1 MAGVPSRLGWL
12 GIAREAMPGSAALPV
27 AAVPVD
33 LAAYEPE
40 DTPQVLLDRGV
51 RASMGGV
58 AGAVLGTY
66 SSAHTFSGPFYP
78 DSGGWWL
85 DNLLGDLSNLS
96 TGTLG
101 TAQPLTTAINAGAT
115 QLTVGT
121 SLGAVSV
128 GSVIQISDGAA
139 SEVVTATQYSTGTVV
154 NFAGTPCRFGHGTAA
169 AAALQTTAAGYTHTF
184 ATLNSGTGQPPCHT
198 LTDTTGLT
206 AGTGARAYPGVAV
219 TRLDLAGDP
228 GRGLVTG
235 KVTAAG
241 WLSRPSA
248 ATLAYP
254 VTAYVAPFAGWQ
266 SVVTVGGTLAFAGPW
281 AVSFTRQA
289 VVYRSA
295 QGGQSQQTIA
305 RGDLVV
311 TGALGY
317 PDPSDETPLASLLT
331 GGLMPVQVSLSNG
344 LTGAAALAMTV
355 TCSAAQFTKAKHDR
369 EAHQAIG
376 YATAWQATDNATDTG
391 GSGGIGPG
399 TVALLNGVL
408 SY

>member
-12 GIAREAMPGSAALPV
+12 GIAREATPGSAALPV
-27 AAVPVD
+27 AAVPMD
-33 LAAYEPE
+33 LATYEPE

-58 AGAVLGTY
+58 AGVVLGTY
-66 SSAHTFSGPFYP
+66 SSAHALGFPFYP

-85 DNLLGDLSNLS
+85 DNLLGDLSGLS

-101 TAQPLTTAINAGAT
+101 IAQPLTTAISAGAT
-115 QLTVGT
+115 QLTVGA
-121 SLGAVSV
+121 SLGAVSA

-139 SEVVTATQYSTGTVV
+139 SEVVTATQYSTPTVV
-154 NFAGTPCRFGHGTAA
+154 NFAGTPCRFGHDTTAT
-169 AAALQTTAAGYTHTF
+169 AALQTAAATYAHTF

-206 AGTGARAYPGVAV
+206 AGTGARAYPGVTV

-228 GRGLVTG
+228 GKGLVTG

-248 ATLAYP
+248 ATVAYP
-254 VTAYVAPFAGWQ
+254 PTAYVAPFAGWQ
-266 SVVTVGGTLAFAGPW
+266 SVVTVGGNVAFAGPW
-281 AVSFTRQA
+281 AVSFTRQV
-289 VVYRSA
+289 VVYRGA
-295 QGGQSQQTIA
+295 QGGQNQQTIA
-305 RGDLVV
+305 RGDLVA
-311 TGALGY
+311 TWALGY
-317 PDPSDETPLASLLT
+317 PDPSDEAPLANLLT

-344 LTGAAALAMTV
+344 LTGAAALSMTV
-355 TCSAAQFTKAKHDR
+355 TSSAAQFTKAKHDR
-369 EAHQAIG
+369 EAHQALG
-376 YATAWQATDNATDTG
+376 YATTAQAADNATDTG
-391 GSGGIGPG
+391 GSGGIGPA
-399 TVALLNGVL
+399 TVTLLNAIS